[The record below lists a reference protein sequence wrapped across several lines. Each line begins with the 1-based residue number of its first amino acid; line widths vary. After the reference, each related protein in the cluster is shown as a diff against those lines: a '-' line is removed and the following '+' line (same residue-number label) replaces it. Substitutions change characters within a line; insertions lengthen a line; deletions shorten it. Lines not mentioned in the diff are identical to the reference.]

1 MRVARGTL
9 LAAAAALVA
18 GCSAAPQSVPGQ
30 AAPLTASPSATRT
43 TGPATSTPKTPETA
57 GTTAAPLPPVP
68 TAYETLQMTAF
79 GVTVRLPVPAGWVRK
94 PGGPAGIVRTDVDLQ
109 DQQVVLRVD
118 LTARP
123 SGSARDGT
131 LRNEAGI
138 GLAGYR
144 RLAITDVAGVGD
156 DAVDWTFTFV
166 RDGVTRQV
174 VDRQIQ
180 SGTAVVAVYYTA
192 PTQLYDRYLPVWEKA
207 VRELVIGSS

>member
-1 MRVARGTL
+1 ML

-30 AAPLTASPSATRT
+30 AAPVTAAASATRT
-43 TGPATSTPKTPETA
+43 TGAPAAVPKTPATT
-57 GTTAAPLPPVP
+57 GTPGTPLPAVP
-68 TAYETLQMTAF
+68 TAYQTLEMTGF
-79 GVTVRLPVPAGWVRK
+79 GVTVRLPVPDGWLRE

-109 DQQVVLRVD
+109 GEPVVLRVD
-118 LTARP
+118 LTARGP
-123 SGSARDGT
+123 GIARDGT
-131 LRNEAGI
+131 LRNEAGL

-166 RDGVTRQV
+166 RAGETRQV

-180 SGTAVVAVYYTA
+180 SGPAVVAVYYSA
-192 PTQLYDRYLPVWEKA
+192 PTQLYGRYLPVWEKA
-207 VRELVIGSS
+207 ARELVIRSS